1 MPAIKYTTDLP
12 VTQPDAQM
20 RLKHTNQ
27 SVDYN
32 LSHLYD
38 HLQGIKTSLTK
49 MATVNKPAA
58 IATHTKAQAVVN
70 DAVKKFD
77 GTFHKSL
84 SGVKSAPATAGGN
97 MAKATAPKPKKITI
111 KKPPLPKFATGKI
124 SKPKGVSKGLAG
136 YVVKQPSIVT
146 KNAADNMQY

>member
-1 MPAIKYTTDLP
+1 MHPSVNYKATDLP
-12 VTQPDAQM
+12 PTPADSSM

-32 LSHLYD
+32 LGHLFD
-38 HLQGIKTSLTK
+38 HSQGVIDSIKK
-49 MATVNKPAA
+49 MSTVNPAMA
-58 IATHTKAQAVVN
+58 KKVQAKSVAVAN
-70 DAVKKFD
+70 DMMNNIKG
-77 GTFHKSL
+77 GTI
-84 SGVKSAPATAGGN
+84 
-97 MAKATAPKPKKITI
+97 MAKATAPKPKKISI
-111 KKPPLPKFATGKI
+111 KKAPLPKFATGKI